1 VFAALDRL
9 IRSIGDVFSTPAGDK
24 KSSSN
29 GSRIGA
35 ATGISSVALLLF
47 LLQNVNAIQTQQAE
61 LVQQVTRLQ
70 SELAQTVRDARQRAD
85 AAEHERAA
93 LSRDIT
99 DGTKRDADIS
109 ARVRELERMATDPRA
124 RPGAFTADDGAKLR
138 DELITRQDSRE
149 QIIRAWVL
157 STLKS
162 GRADDVS
169 LRAPSPASRI
179 EQIMAAMSRLDPSD
193 PADYTS
199 DGKPRT
205 DRLRALTG
213 TPVTADER
221 DVAVAAAR
229 LIRTAAPAD

>member
-1 VFAALDRL
+1 VFAAFDRL
-9 IRSIGDVFSTPAGDK
+9 IRSIGDVFSGPPADK

-47 LLQNVNAIQTQQAE
+47 LLQNVNAIQAQQAE

-70 SELAQTVRDARQRAD
+70 TELAETVRDARQRAD

-93 LSRDIT
+93 MSRDIT
-99 DGTKRDADIS
+99 DGAKRDADLS
-109 ARVRELERMATDPRA
+109 ARVRELERMASDPRA

-138 DELITRQDSRE
+138 DELITRQDQRE
-149 QIIRAWVL
+149 EIVRSWVL
-157 STLKS
+157 TLIKS
-162 GRADDVS
+162 ERAQGVS
-169 LRAPSPASRI
+169 LRAPRPAARI
-179 EQIMAAMSRLDPSD
+179 EQLMAAMSRLDPSN

-205 DRLRALTG
+205 ERLGALTG

>member
-61 LVQQVTRLQ
+61 LVHELVQQVTRLQ

-99 DGTKRDADIS
+99 DGAKRDADIG

-124 RPGAFTADDGAKLR
+124 RPGAFTADGSPGK
-138 DELITRQDSRE
+138 I
-149 QIIRAWVL
+149 
-157 STLKS
+157 
-162 GRADDVS
+162 
-169 LRAPSPASRI
+169 PASK
-179 EQIMAAMSRLDPSD
+179 SFVLGYS
-193 PADYTS
+193 
-199 DGKPRT
+199 
-205 DRLRALTG
+205 
-213 TPVTADER
+213 
-221 DVAVAAAR
+221 AR
-229 LIRTAAPAD
+229 SSPGVPTM